1 MAAVS
6 MHDEQVLDHSQELG
20 PALAART
27 VLGDN
32 FLWAI
37 KDACGGVISYD
48 VRGLSDEGV
57 VLDPLLAR
65 GAKAVGRGVA
75 GFAEGVV
82 DAALGLEDG
91 GDGKPFKVQPDF
103 VVFGKSHDCLAIRYL
118 DVFKSG
124 TWALTP
130 RGLVQ
135 LGFRMLPVEPKPKPP
150 PEEPEKEAPK
160 SLLGKAIKFGKAVK
174 DLVAV
179 EPGPE
184 FHPPDPEP
192 MVGAGVTAEIPAA
205 HIAGFEVASRRWKVS
220 WNSCFRLTFA
230 DGSGWDMFKGTRE
243 AHEWMV
249 AMTTTGVRR

>member
-1 MAAVS
+1 MN
-6 MHDEQVLDHSQELG
+6 MVLDDSQELG
-20 PALAART
+20 PALKTRT
-27 VLGDN
+27 VLGDG

-37 KDACGGVISYD
+37 EGACDGVINYD

-75 GFAEGVV
+75 GFAEGLV
-82 DAALGLEDG
+82 DAALGGEDG

-103 VVFGKSHDCLAIRYL
+103 VVFGKSLDCLAIRYL
-118 DVFKSG
+118 DAFKSG

-135 LGFRMLPVEPKPKPP
+135 VGFRDLPVEPKPEPP
-150 PEEPEKEAPK
+150 KEPEKEAPK

-174 DLVAV
+174 DFVATDAV
-179 EPGPE
+179 PD
-184 FHPPDPEP
+184 FQPPDPKP
-192 MVGAGVTAEIPAA
+192 MVGAGVTGEIPAA

-220 WNSCFRLTFA
+220 WNSCFRLNFV
-230 DGSGWDMFKGTRE
+230 DGSGWDMFILRGDRE
-243 AHEWMV
+243 AHEWML
-249 AMTTTGVRR
+249 AMTTASVRR